1 MSQPVFVVQCPHS
14 GGEHNPRKLGRME
27 WNTGPHKRKFIRS
40 RGRDLDRHDD
50 EREADLVFWGEWEPC
65 AVPLFDQAASR
76 SYSRVSPP
84 STGRLTIRPAAAGL
98 ARGCSRG
105 TWSSSA

>member
-50 EREADLVFWGEWEPC
+50 EREADLVFWGEWEPPVQC
-65 AVPLFDQAASR
+65 HYSIRRPSARIRASVR
-76 SYSRVSPP
+76 RA
-84 STGRLTIRPAAAGL
+84 RAG
-98 ARGCSRG
+98 
-105 TWSSSA
+105 